1 MKQVFIYKNGV
12 WDDVCNCNVKTYF
25 QGSWVDSDYNN
36 VEKYTKVRENN
47 VLVDLD
53 CKNGKYIR
61 WGYLYN
67 GYAQQ
72 DTRNI
77 ANPTNGWRFPNNAD
91 LQSLTVANGTTAS
104 DVRGTGY
111 YSKQIP
117 ILKTGYF
124 RSVSDG
130 NEKVSTNAFNFTALP
145 FIAIVVSTSSIGSGN
160 TNNYNGLFILTIN
173 EKFISPSTNIEK
185 PYYYFA
191 VWSSESSGVVK
202 STPDS
207 SSGGIKM
214 MDYCHVRLCRDLL
227 PSEIALADGT
237 YVSDYV
243 GNDGKTYKAVKIDN
257 RIWMAEYLCE
267 TIFANGNTIVQNT
280 TKNQVENTA
289 WINTANI
296 GIDSS
301 LWSKNSYCIPNWFT
315 IYNSDF
321 TDSLWFT
328 NDIKFNIV

>member
-36 VEKYTKVRENN
+36 VENYTKVRENN

-72 DTRNI
+72 DIRNI

-104 DVRGTGY
+104 DIRGTGY
-111 YSKQIP
+111 YSKEIP
-117 ILKTGYF
+117 IIKTGYF

-145 FIAIVVSTSSIGSGN
+145 SVAVVVNTSYIGSGGSV
-160 TNNYNGLFILTIN
+160 NYNGLFILTIN
-173 EKFISPSTNIEK
+173 EKFISPVTNIEK

-191 VWSSESSGVVK
+191 TWSAESSGLVK
-202 STPDS
+202 SIPN
-207 SSGGIKM
+207 GGDADLKM
-214 MDYCHVRLCRDLL
+214 MDYTHIRLCRNLVGNENL
-227 PSEIALADGT
+227 LADGT
-237 YVSDYV
+237 YVSDYI

-280 TKNQVENTA
+280 TKSQVENTA

-315 IYNSDF
+315 IYNTDF
-321 TDSLWFT
+321 TNGFWFT

>member
-1 MKQVFIYKNGV
+1 MKQVFIYKNSV

-25 QGSWVDSDYNN
+25 QNVWVDSDYNN

-47 VLVDLD
+47 VLIDLD

-77 ANPTNGWRFPNNAD
+77 ANPTNGWRFPDNAD

-130 NEKVSTNAFNFTALP
+130 NEKISTNSFNFTALP
-145 FIAIVVSTSSIGSGN
+145 FVAVLVSTSSIDSGGN
-160 TNNYNGLFILTIN
+160 SNSNGLFILPIN
-173 EKFISPSTNIEK
+173 EKFVSPSTNIEK
-185 PYYYFA
+185 PYYYLA
-191 VWSSESSGVVK
+191 RWSAESIGVVK
-202 STPDS
+202 STPDGG
-207 SSGGIKM
+207 SGDLKM
-214 MDYCHVRLCRDLL
+214 MDYAHIRLCRNLIGNENL
-227 PSEIALADGT
+227 LADGT
-237 YVSDYV
+237 FVSDYV
-243 GNDGKTYKAVKIDN
+243 GNDAKTYKAIKIDD
-257 RIWMAEYLCE
+257 RVWMAEYLCE
-267 TIFANGNTIVQNT
+267 TKYANGNTIIQNT
-280 TKNQVENTA
+280 TKSQVENTA

-315 IYNSDF
+315 IYNTDF
-321 TDSLWFT
+321 TDVLWFT
-328 NDIKFNIV
+328 NDIKFNIE

>member
-1 MKQVFIYKNGV
+1 MKQVLIYKNGS
-12 WDDVCNCNVKTYF
+12 WDDVCNCNVKSYF
-25 QGSWVDSDYNN
+25 QNVWVDSDYNN

-53 CKNGKYIR
+53 CLNGKFIK

-77 ANPTNGWRFPNNAD
+77 ANPTNGWRFPNDTD

-104 DVRGTGY
+104 NVRATGY

-130 NEKVSTNAFNFTALP
+130 NEKVSTNSFNFTALP
-145 FIAIVVSTSSIGSGN
+145 FVAVLVSTSSISSGGN
-160 TNNYNGLFILTIN
+160 SNSNGLFILPIN
-173 EKFISPSTNIEK
+173 EKFVSPSTNIEK
-185 PYYYFA
+185 PYYYLA
-191 VWSSESSGVVK
+191 RWSNESSGLVK
-202 STPDS
+202 STPDGG
-207 SSGGIKM
+207 SGDLKM
-214 MDYCHVRLCRDLL
+214 MDYAHIRLCRSLIGNENLL
-227 PSEIALADGT
+227 IDGT
-237 YVSDYV
+237 YVTDYV
-243 GNDGKTYKAVKIDN
+243 GNDLKTYKAVKIDN
-257 RIWMAEYLCE
+257 RVWMAEYLCE
-267 TIFANGNTIVQNT
+267 TKYANGNTIVQNT
-280 TKNQVENTA
+280 TKSQVENTA

-296 GIDSS
+296 GIDAT
-301 LWSKNSYCIPNWFT
+301 LWSKNPYSIPNWFT
-315 IYNSDF
+315 IYNTNF

-328 NDIKFNIV
+328 NDIKFNIE